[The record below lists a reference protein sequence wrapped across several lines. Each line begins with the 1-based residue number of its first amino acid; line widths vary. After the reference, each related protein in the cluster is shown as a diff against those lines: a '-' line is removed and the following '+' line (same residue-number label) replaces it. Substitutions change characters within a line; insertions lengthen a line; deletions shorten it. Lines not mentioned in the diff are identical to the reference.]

1 MHFDH
6 RREDLKIEKK
16 PLFSSDKRSIVAN
29 SIINIS
35 IRTKKIEKT
44 FEELESKRDEEI
56 LDPSS

>member
-16 PLFSSDKRSIVAN
+16 PVFRSDKRSIVAN